1 MSTGAGLFAV
11 FARRGVFDPVTAR
24 RYTSIARPKVTDP
37 TGPHLV
43 ESMHDLETLSLVFYR
58 FAELECPGM
67 SALYESLCHGI
78 AEDSDVLAIAANARP
93 GQPVPNLFMAA
104 VHWLLMR
111 GCEHP
116 VSAYYPDLTPGPVE
130 PGDPY
135 PSFRSFCL
143 NQREEITALISVRLV
158 QTNVVRRC
166 AVLLPA
172 FAEAIGEARE
182 RRLSLVA
189 IGASAG
195 LNLFWDRYAYSY
207 SDGRRWGDGGS
218 SVQLSSVVRGEG
230 RPPLPTSIPDVGFRL
245 GLDLNPVDIRDPDAV
260 AWLKALVWPERR
272 EEALILDN
280 AIELAQDNPPH
291 LLTGDALELLSE
303 VLRGIPP
310 DSTLCL
316 YHSHMLNQLSPQ
328 ARGRFEEIIDQH
340 GAVRDLNLI
349 SLEGRAGGHHS
360 AIELTQYQSGS
371 KTTRHL
377 ADCDS
382 HGNWIQWLESGSL

>member
-1 MSTGAGLFAV
+1 
-11 FARRGVFDPVTAR
+11 
-24 RYTSIARPKVTDP
+24 
-37 TGPHLV
+37 
-43 ESMHDLETLSLVFYR
+43 MHDLETLSLVFHR

-67 SALYESLCHGI
+67 SALYESLCNSI

-104 VHWLLMR
+104 VHWLLMKDAN
-111 GCEHP
+111 HP
-116 VSAYYPDLTPGPVE
+116 VSAYYPDLCLGPAE
-130 PGDPY
+130 QGDPY

-143 NQREEITALISVRLV
+143 KRREEITALISVRLV

-172 FAEAIGEARE
+172 FAEAIGENTRKP
-182 RRLSLVA
+182 LSLVA

-207 SDGRRWGDGGS
+207 SDGRLWGDPDS
-218 SVQLSSVVRGEG
+218 PVQLSSVIRGDG
-230 RPPLPTSIPDVGFRL
+230 RPPLPESIPDVVFRV

-272 EEALILDN
+272 EEAGILDN
-280 AIELAQDNPPH
+280 AIDLAQDNPPH
-291 LLTGDALELLSE
+291 ILAGDALELLPE
-303 VLRGIPP
+303 VLRDVPT

-316 YHSHMLNQLSPQ
+316 YHSHMLNQLSQ
-328 ARGRFEEIIDQH
+328 EARGRFEEIIDQQ
-340 GAVRDLNLI
+340 GSVSDLNLI

-360 AIELTQYQSGS
+360 AIELTQYKSGV

-382 HGNWIQWLESGSL
+382 HGNWIQWL

>member
-1 MSTGAGLFAV
+1 MVYMG
-11 FARRGVFDPVTAR
+11 FARRRCFDLGVVR
-24 RYTSIARPKVTDP
+24 RYTSMNILGATNL
-37 TGPHLV
+37 TGPLLV
-43 ESMHDLETLSLVFYR
+43 VSMHDLETLSRVFHR

-67 SALYESLCHGI
+67 SALYESLCHSI
-78 AEDSDVLAIAANARP
+78 AEDGEVLAIAANSRS

-111 GCEHP
+111 DAAHP
-116 VSAYYPDLTPGPVE
+116 ASAYYPDMCRGTVE

-135 PSFRSFCL
+135 PSFRAFCL
-143 NQREEITALISVRLV
+143 EMREEITALISVRLV

-172 FAEAIGEARE
+172 FAEAIGEARG
-182 RRLSLVA
+182 RPLALVA

-195 LNLFWDRYAYSY
+195 LNLFWDRYAYFY

-218 SVQLSSVVRGEG
+218 PVQLSSVIRDEG
-230 RPPLPTSIPDVGFRL
+230 RPPLPTSIPDVVFRL
-245 GLDLNPVDIRDPDAV
+245 GLDLNPVDIGDPDAV
-260 AWLKALVWPERR
+260 AWLKALVWPERS

-280 AIELAQDNPPH
+280 AIGLAQENPPT
-291 LLTGDALELLSE
+291 LLAGDALELLPE

-316 YHSHMLNQLSPQ
+316 YHSHMLNQLSQ
-328 ARGRFEEIIDQH
+328 EARGRFEKIIDVH

-360 AIELTQYQSGS
+360 AIEITRYRGGI

-382 HGNWIQWLESGSL
+382 HGNWIQWL

>member
-1 MSTGAGLFAV
+1 MTIP
-11 FARRGVFDPVTAR
+11 GV
-24 RYTSIARPKVTDP
+24 INL
-37 TGPHLV
+37 TGPYIVL
-43 ESMHDLETLSLVFYR
+43 SMHDLEALSRVFHR
-58 FAELECPGM
+58 FAELECPDM
-67 SALYESLCHGI
+67 SALYESLCHSI
-78 AEDSDVLAIAANARP
+78 AEDKDVLAIAANARS

-111 GCEHP
+111 DGEHP
-116 VSAYYPDLTPGPVE
+116 VSAYYPDLCLGPAE

-143 NQREEITALISVRLV
+143 ERREEITALISVRLV

-172 FAEAIGEARE
+172 FAEAIGEDQE
-182 RRLSLVA
+182 KPLSLVA

-218 SVQLSSVVRGEG
+218 PVQLSSVIRGEG
-230 RPPLPTSIPDVGFRL
+230 RPSLPAAIPDVVFRV
-245 GLDLNPVDIRDPDAV
+245 GLDLNPVDISDPDAV

-272 EEALILDN
+272 EEATILDN
-280 AIELAQDNPPH
+280 AIELAQDHPPT
-291 LLTGDALELLSE
+291 LLAGDALELLPQ
-303 VLRGIPP
+303 VLQGIPP

-316 YHSHMLNQLSPQ
+316 YHSHMLNQLSQ
-328 ARGRFEEIIDQH
+328 EARGRFEDIIDQH
-340 GAVRDLNLI
+340 GAARDLNLI
-349 SLEGRAGGHHS
+349 SFEGRAGGHHS
-360 AIELTQYQSGS
+360 AIELTQYQSGA
-371 KTTRHL
+371 KTIRHL

-382 HGNWIQWLESGSL
+382 HGNWIQWMESGGL

>member
-1 MSTGAGLFAV
+1 
-11 FARRGVFDPVTAR
+11 
-24 RYTSIARPKVTDP
+24 
-37 TGPHLV
+37 
-43 ESMHDLETLSLVFYR
+43 MHDLETLSLVFYR

-111 GCEHP
+111 GGEHP

-182 RRLSLVA
+182 RPLSLVA

-195 LNLFWDRYAYSY
+195 LNL
-207 SDGRRWGDGGS
+207 
-218 SVQLSSVVRGEG
+218 
-230 RPPLPTSIPDVGFRL
+230 
-245 GLDLNPVDIRDPDAV
+245 
-260 AWLKALVWPERR
+260 
-272 EEALILDN
+272 
-280 AIELAQDNPPH
+280 
-291 LLTGDALELLSE
+291 
-303 VLRGIPP
+303 
-310 DSTLCL
+310 
-316 YHSHMLNQLSPQ
+316 
-328 ARGRFEEIIDQH
+328 
-340 GAVRDLNLI
+340 
-349 SLEGRAGGHHS
+349 
-360 AIELTQYQSGS
+360 
-371 KTTRHL
+371 
-377 ADCDS
+377 
-382 HGNWIQWLESGSL
+382 